1 MHRLLAVAGCAAL
14 GLSLATG
21 CGSSTRTRSVATT
34 EVEGIPSD
42 HDGPLIAVPIPN
54 VVGLSELAALATLRA
69 VDLSPYV
76 VRQASLRVRAGVVVA
91 QIPVAGNGVD
101 PDSNIAITVS
111 TG

>member
-1 MHRLLAVAGCAAL
+1 MHRLLAVAGSAAL
-14 GLSLATG
+14 ALSLATG
-21 CGSSTRTRSVATT
+21 CGSSPGAPSAPTT

-54 VVGLSELAALATLRA
+54 VVGLSESTALAKLRA

-76 VRQASLRVRAGVVVA
+76 VRQASTRVRAGVVVA
-91 QIPVAGNGVD
+91 QVPIAGNGVD
-101 PDSNIAITVS
+101 PDSNIAVTVS